1 MSGSV
6 SGVSDSETAYA
17 KINLALHV
25 RKRLPDGYHQIETI
39 FAFLDQGDVIAAEPG
54 EGIDLRIS
62 GPFADGLSATDNLV
76 LQAANRLAETSKV
89 KIGAQLH
96 LEKRLPVASGIG
108 GGSADAAATLRL
120 LNRFWRLNHSIS
132 ALAEIAR
139 SLGADVPACV
149 TSQTCRGTGIGQDLT
164 PIPDDDLRD
173 CVALLINPL
182 VPVSTARIFAA
193 WDGVDRG
200 ALLGGAVM
208 AAAQSGRNDLQKPA
222 VALAPILT
230 DVLDLLEQ
238 CQPRLARMSGSGA
251 TCFALFDSR
260 AEAENAERHC
270 RAAFGEIWTMIG
282 RFR

>member
-139 SLGADVPACV
+139 PLGADVPACV

-182 VPVSTARIFAA
+182 VPVSTAKIFAA

-200 ALLGGAVM
+200 ALQEGRVM
-208 AAAQSGRNDLQKPA
+208 SAARNGRNDLQKPA

-230 DVLDLLEQ
+230 DVLDLLEH
-238 CQPRLARMSGSGA
+238 CQPRLTRMSGSGA

-260 AEAENAERHC
+260 AEAENAERRC

>member
-1 MSGSV
+1 MSDSV

-39 FAFLDQGDVIAAEPG
+39 FAFLDQGDVIAAEAG

-76 LQAANRLAETSKV
+76 LQAANRLAEISKV

-139 SLGADVPACV
+139 PLGADVPACV
-149 TSQTCRGTGIGQDLT
+149 TSQTCRGTGIGQDLGR
-164 PIPDDDLRD
+164 IPDDDLRD

-182 VPVSTARIFAA
+182 VPVSTAKIFAA

-200 ALLGGAVM
+200 ALQEGRVM

-238 CQPRLARMSGSGA
+238 CQPRLTRMSGSGA
-251 TCFALFDSR
+251 TCFALFDRR
-260 AEAENAERHC
+260 AEAENAEQLCH
-270 RAAFGEIWTMIG
+270 AAFGEIWTMIG